1 MIMKRKHK
9 GRADIWIRVIA
20 LIATL
25 ATIGAVA
32 YVQFSGTGSKLE
44 EAVTNLESG
53 ITTPSDSGTEPAP
66 SVEEEETSSSYSGF
80 FPIIDETNPVD
91 KSYFEDAVFIGDSL
105 LNGLKLNSEI
115 GTVADWLVNDDMTV
129 DSAKRISIST
139 PSGSTTLMDA
149 LAAKKYA
156 KVYVMMGI
164 NDLTAPAKDWAA
176 QYEELLADIT
186 KAQPDAIMYV
196 MAVMPAS
203 EQAVARRESL
213 GVQNIVAHNQALF
226 KVLWANGYYYLD
238 TWGEFADAHG
248 YLASEDNTDG
258 IHLTTAKYKQM
269 YEYICGRTIEA

>member
-1 MIMKRKHK
+1 MKRKHK

-32 YVQFSGTGSKLE
+32 YVQFSGTDSKLE

-66 SVEEEETSSSYSGF
+66 SDDAEEASSSYSGF
-80 FPIIDETNPVD
+80 FPIIDESNPVD

-105 LNGLKLNSEI
+105 LNGLKLNTEI

-129 DSAKRISIST
+129 GSAKRISIST

-164 NDLTAPAKDWAA
+164 NDLTAPAKDWASQRLSPTPSCTSWPSCLPA
-176 QYEELLADIT
+176 NRPLHGENPWVFRTSSHTTRHCSKSCGPTVTIT
-186 KAQPDAIMYV
+186 WIHGDSLPISTAIWHLKTT
-196 MAVMPAS
+196 PTAS
-203 EQAVARRESL
+203 
-213 GVQNIVAHNQALF
+213 I
-226 KVLWANGYYYLD
+226 
-238 TWGEFADAHG
+238 
-248 YLASEDNTDG
+248 
-258 IHLTTAKYKQM
+258 
-269 YEYICGRTIEA
+269 

>member
-1 MIMKRKHK
+1 
-9 GRADIWIRVIA
+9 
-20 LIATL
+20 
-25 ATIGAVA
+25 
-32 YVQFSGTGSKLE
+32 
-44 EAVTNLESG
+44 
-53 ITTPSDSGTEPAP
+53 
-66 SVEEEETSSSYSGF
+66 
-80 FPIIDETNPVD
+80 
-91 KSYFEDAVFIGDSL
+91 
-105 LNGLKLNSEI
+105 
-115 GTVADWLVNDDMTV
+115 
-129 DSAKRISIST
+129 
-139 PSGSTTLMDA
+139 MDA

-176 QYEELLADIT
+176 QYEELLADIA

>member
-1 MIMKRKHK
+1 MKRKHK

-129 DSAKRISIST
+129 GSAKRVSIST

-156 KVYVMMGI
+156 KVYV
-164 NDLTAPAKDWAA
+164 
-176 QYEELLADIT
+176 
-186 KAQPDAIMYV
+186 
-196 MAVMPAS
+196 
-203 EQAVARRESL
+203 
-213 GVQNIVAHNQALF
+213 
-226 KVLWANGYYYLD
+226 
-238 TWGEFADAHG
+238 
-248 YLASEDNTDG
+248 
-258 IHLTTAKYKQM
+258 
-269 YEYICGRTIEA
+269 ICQ